1 MDEKVKRIHKLT
13 NLLNEYRDAYYNNAV
28 SLVPDAEFDRLFD
41 ELKALENETG
51 ITLTNSPTRTVGY
64 DVKSKLEKINH
75 PIPLLSLDKTKDTNE
90 LVKFIGSNKCLLMH
104 KYDGATVSLVYNNG
118 KLVQAS
124 TRGNGYIGEDITHNA
139 MTFKNIPLTIP
150 YFGLLRLAGEAII
163 YRDDFQKINDNLSN
177 DEKPYANARN
187 LVAGS
192 IRQLDSSICNE
203 RNVNFMP
210 WDVLEGVDDLMLLD
224 YPEMTADSR
233 KNKFAICA
241 KLGFEYPEFVA
252 DISRSNILKEI
263 QHMKNQ
269 AIQKGIPIDG
279 LVVKYDSIS
288 FSKKQGGTAH
298 HNNDGIAFKFE
309 DEIVE
314 TTLREIEWSMGRS
327 GQLTP
332 VAIFDPVE
340 LDGTMVSRA
349 SIHNLSYVKDY
360 DLNIGDK
367 LSIFKAN
374 QIIPQISKNVSAAE
388 RENKKGVSYPSVCPI
403 CGKKTEIKK
412 TNSTEAL
419 YCSNPRCE
427 GKKLNKFIHYVSR
440 PAMNIEGLSE
450 ATLEKFINNGWLNNF
465 TDIYC
470 LERFSKDIMALEG
483 FGERSY
489 YKLANA
495 IDASRITTLTR
506 LLISLGIPYIGKT
519 AAKSIS
525 KYCEGN
531 PTKFAEL
538 ISSGFDWT
546 QLDDFG
552 AVMSDSLKNW
562 FADDE
567 NIRIYYNIL
576 EYLDIQ
582 IDNSVNINFV
592 STPFN
597 NKVVVITGSFQNFN
611 RNAIGDKLSEL
622 GAKVSSSVS
631 KKTDYVL
638 CGEKAGSKL
647 AKARE
652 FGITILTESDF
663 ISMAGMTI

>member
-13 NLLNEYRDAYYNNAV
+13 NLLNKYRDAYYNNAV
-28 SLVPDAEFDRLFD
+28 SFVPDAEFDRLFD
-41 ELKALENETG
+41 ELKVLENETG

-163 YRDDFQKINDNLSN
+163 YRDDFQEINDNLS
-177 DEKPYANARN
+177 DGEKPYANARN

-192 IRQLDSSICNE
+192 IRQLDSSVCNE
-203 RNVNFMP
+203 RNVNFML
-210 WDVLEGVDDLMLLD
+210 WDVLEGLDDLMLLN
-224 YPEMTADSR
+224 YPEMTSDSR
-233 KNKFAICA
+233 KDKFVVCRE
-241 KLGFEYPEFVA
+241 LGFEYPEFIA
-252 DISRSNILKEI
+252 NISIDNLLEEI
-263 QHMKNQ
+263 QYMKSRAVQ
-269 AIQKGIPIDG
+269 RGIPIDG

-288 FSKKQGGTAH
+288 FSRKQGGTAH

-309 DEIVE
+309 DEAAE

-332 VAIFDPVE
+332 IVVFDPVE

-349 SIHNLSYVKDY
+349 SVHNLSCIKDY

-374 QIIPQISKNVSAAE
+374 QIIPQILKNISAAE
-388 RENKKGVSYPSVCPI
+388 RKNKQGISYPNNCPVCGGVTKI
-403 CGKKTEIKK
+403 ERTNTTE
-412 TNSTEAL
+412 TL
-419 YCSNPRCE
+419 YCNNPKCK
-427 GKKLNKFIHYVSR
+427 GKKLNKFIHFVSR
-440 PAMNIEGLSE
+440 PAMNIKGLSE
-450 ATLEKFINNGWLNNF
+450 ATLEKFINNGWLNDF

-470 LERFSKDIMALEG
+470 LERFSKDIMKLEG

-495 IDASRITTLTR
+495 IDVSRITTLTR
-506 LLISLGIPYIGKT
+506 LLIALGIPYIGKT

-525 KYCEGN
+525 KYCKGN

-552 AVMSDSLKNW
+552 TVMSDSLKNW

-567 NIRIYYNIL
+567 NIRLYYSIL

-582 IDNSVNINFV
+582 IDNNISIRFV

-597 NKVVVITGSFQNFN
+597 NKVVVVTGSFQNFN
-611 RNAIGDKLSEL
+611 RNAISDKLFEL

-631 KKTDYVL
+631 KKTDFVL
-638 CGEKAGSKL
+638 CGDKAGSKL
-647 AKARE
+647 AKAKE
-652 FGITILTESDF
+652 LGITILSEFDF
-663 ISMAGMTI
+663 MSMIGMT